1 MKKYSTLLFFLL
13 IIERYIHRMEL
24 KNIYLF
30 IYFRYFFLTRWRGVE
45 DFQILS
51 NKTRDLSRVYDHVEE
66 KVIIAIALAS
76 LHLKKDHVIGR
87 DTPRWTI
94 YFLLE

>member
-1 MKKYSTLLFFLL
+1 MKKYSTLFFFVN
-13 IIERYIHRMEL
+13 HRTIYPSNGI
-24 KNIYLF
+24 KIFIYLSIF
-30 IYFRYFFLTRWRGVE
+30 VTSSLAVEEGWKISRFFPA
-45 DFQILS
+45 

-87 DTPRWTI
+87 DTPR
-94 YFLLE
+94 

>member
-1 MKKYSTLLFFLL
+1 M
-13 IIERYIHRMEL
+13 
-24 KNIYLF
+24 
-30 IYFRYFFLTRWRGVE
+30 E

-87 DTPRWTI
+87 DTPR
-94 YFLLE
+94 